1 MIIGFGSCYIALKN
15 FIQQNRLQK
24 KVKIIRKIKNANSYL
39 KKAKLFVLSS
49 KYEGFG
55 NVLIEAGMNK
65 IPIISSNCKHGPT
78 EILENG
84 KYGDLFQVG
93 DHRELTRKIKNFIN
107 NPQKLIKKSNK
118 FYKSLKRFNTKK
130 IINEYKKSLLNV

>member
-1 MIIGFGSCYIALKN
+1 
-15 FIQQNRLQK
+15 
-24 KVKIIRKIKNANSYL
+24 
-39 KKAKLFVLSS
+39 
-49 KYEGFG
+49 
-55 NVLIEAGMNK
+55 MNK

-107 NPQKLIKKSNK
+107 NPQELIKKSNK

-130 IINEYKKSLLNV
+130 IIIEYKKSLLNV